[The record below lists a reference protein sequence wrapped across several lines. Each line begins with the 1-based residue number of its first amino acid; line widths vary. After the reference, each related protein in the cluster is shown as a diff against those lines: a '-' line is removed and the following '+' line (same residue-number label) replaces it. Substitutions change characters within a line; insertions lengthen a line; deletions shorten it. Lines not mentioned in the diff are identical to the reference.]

1 MPEIEL
7 FTPTG
12 VISGWTARLPLV
24 GDGPT
29 FDGPLPLADA
39 CWYPNDGRPASQRG
53 DVLVEPD
60 DALIVVLPEPEVRS
74 HANWYPITVELGPYH
89 VAGRIETLP
98 GFDPD
103 RALTRPGGSFVPLW
117 DVRIELGGQPGA
129 GTAERDYVEVNR
141 YAVERVTSPL
151 VLSFHFPG
159 ATFVEA
165 EGAPVA

>member
-12 VISGWTARLPLV
+12 VISGVAARLPLV

-29 FDGPLPLADA
+29 LEGPLPLGDA
-39 CWYPNDGRPASQRG
+39 RWYPNDGRPPSQAG
-53 DVLVEPD
+53 DAMVQPD
-60 DALIVVLPEPEVRS
+60 DILVVVLPEPEVRS
-74 HANWYPITVELGPYH
+74 HANWYPITVELGPYQ

-117 DVRIELGGQPGA
+117 DVRIEIRGQPGA
-129 GTAERDYVEVNR
+129 GTAERAYVEVNR

-151 VLSFHFPG
+151 VLSFYFPG

-165 EGAPVA
+165 ESVPVA